1 MFQEGVVGAGQWTEL
16 PATLEVTPA
25 QLGARAERRLAQVL
39 RQLEMR
45 LGEIESLQQELGAA
59 RQELDVARRENKVL
73 AQRLHN
79 AEREHDALLRTK
91 SMRLLRVPR
100 AVYGRVK
107 GLAR

>member
-1 MFQEGVVGAGQWTEL
+1 MGAGQWTEL
-16 PATLEVTPA
+16 PATVEITPA
-25 QLGARAERRLAQVL
+25 QRGARAERRLAQVL

-45 LGEIESLQQELGAA
+45 LGEIDGLQQELEAA
-59 RQELDVARRENKVL
+59 RQELSAARQENEVL
-73 AQRLHN
+73 AQRLHD
-79 AEREHDALLRTK
+79 AGREHDALLRTK